1 MKTMKFVFEFVYKL
15 LDLLSNTLD
24 ILEYLAPYIS

>member
-15 LDLLSNTLD
+15 LDLLSNVLD
-24 ILEYLAPYIS
+24 ILGYLAPYIS